1 MPTLPM
7 KIIFVVNDLD
17 FFIRTH
23 LNLARNINKNHEVEV
38 VADTSKSSTKY
49 LDLVEKMG
57 IKLHVLN
64 RKKNARNIFSYLSF
78 VFSLLLLL
86 RKIKPDYVFY
96 ITLEISFF
104 GSLISYFL
112 KIKKSI
118 FIVTGLGPFFFKK
131 EFKYKFFNIL
141 QMFSF
146 RLLSTLRNNF
156 HFIFLNSADMQLLSG
171 MYKINGS
178 NFSVIHGEGINDLE
192 FRSIQRDTSIPKFLL
207 ASRLIKSKGIEC
219 YINAAKRIKTKY
231 PHVEFS
237 IAGIF
242 DLENP
247 ESISLQMYEDLK
259 TDDDIKFLGE
269 ISHNHMEECFHKN
282 NIFVLPSE
290 REGLPKAATEA
301 ATTGMPLILSDVPG
315 CEDCVINN
323 KSGKLVNYMDEN
335 DLYNA
340 MKCFVDDT
348 NLIYVMGK
356 ESAKFAREKFSLTTI
371 TKQYFKIIS

>member
-1 MPTLPM
+1 M
-7 KIIFVVNDLD
+7 KIIFVVNELD

-23 LNLARNINKNHEVEV
+23 FNLARNINQIHEVEV
-38 VADTSKSSTKY
+38 IADTSKSSTKD

-57 IKLHVLN
+57 IKLHVVN
-64 RKKNARNIFSYLSF
+64 RKKNAKNILSYLSF
-78 VFSLLLLL
+78 IFSLLLLL

-96 ITLEISFF
+96 ITLEMSFF

-131 EFKYKFFNIL
+131 EFKYRFFNRL
-141 QMFSF
+141 QWYGF
-146 RLLSTLRNNF
+146 RLLGILRNNF
-156 HFIFLNSADMQLLSG
+156 HFIFLNSADKELLSSI
-171 MYKINGS
+171 YKINSS
-178 NFSVIHGEGINDLE
+178 NFSIIHGEGIDELE
-192 FRSIQRDTSIPKFLL
+192 FRNIQRDTSIPKFLL

-219 YINAAKRIKTKY
+219 FITAAKRIKTKF

-242 DLENP
+242 DLDNP
-247 ESISLQMYEDLK
+247 ESISLQLFEEINADA
-259 TDDDIKFLGE
+259 DIKFLGE
-269 ISHNHMEECFHKN
+269 ISHSNMEECFHKN

-290 REGLPKAATEA
+290 REGLPKAVTEA

-315 CEDCVINN
+315 CKDCVINN

-335 DLYNA
+335 GLYDA

-348 NLIYVMGK
+348 DLITLMGK
-356 ESAKFAREKFSLTTI
+356 ESAKFAKERFSIDTI
-371 TKQYFKIIS
+371 TKKYLEIIC

>member
-1 MPTLPM
+1 M
-7 KIIFVVNDLD
+7 KIIFVVNELD

-23 LNLARNINKNHEVEV
+23 FNLARNINQTHEVEV
-38 VADTSKSSTKY
+38 IADTSKSSTKD

-64 RKKNARNIFSYLSF
+64 RKKNAKNILSYLSF
-78 VFSLLLLL
+78 IFSLLLLL

-96 ITLEISFF
+96 ITLEMSFF

-131 EFKYKFFNIL
+131 EFKYKFFNRL
-141 QMFSF
+141 QWYGF
-146 RLLSTLRNNF
+146 RLLGILRNNF
-156 HFIFLNSADMQLLSG
+156 HFIFLNSDDKELLSSI
-171 MYKINGS
+171 YKINNS
-178 NFSVIHGEGINDLE
+178 NFSVIHGEGIDELE
-192 FRSIQRDTSIPKFLL
+192 FRNIQRDTSIPKFLL

-219 YINAAKRIKTKY
+219 YITAAKKIKTKY

-242 DLENP
+242 DIDNP
-247 ESISLQMYEDLK
+247 ESISLQLFEEMNA
-259 TDDDIKFLGE
+259 DDDIKFLGE
-269 ISHNHMEECFHKN
+269 ISHSNMEECFHKN

-290 REGLPKAATEA
+290 REGLPKVVTEA

-315 CEDCVINN
+315 CKDCVINN

-335 DLYNA
+335 ELYDA

-348 NLIYVMGK
+348 DLITLMGK
-356 ESAKFAREKFSLTTI
+356 ESAEFARERFSIETI
-371 TKQYFKIIS
+371 TKQYLEVIS

>member
-1 MPTLPM
+1 M
-7 KIIFVVNDLD
+7 KIIFVVNELD

-23 LNLARNINKNHEVEV
+23 LNLARNINQTHEVEV
-38 VADTSKSSTKY
+38 IADTSKSSTKN

-57 IKLHVLN
+57 IKLHILD
-64 RKKNARNIFSYLSF
+64 RKKNSKSILSYPSF
-78 VFSLLLLL
+78 IFSLLMLL

-104 GSLISYFL
+104 GSLIAYFL

-131 EFKYKFFNIL
+131 EFKYRFFNIL
-141 QMFSF
+141 QRYGFK
-146 RLLSTLRNNF
+146 LLSIFRNNF
-156 HFIFLNSADMQLLSG
+156 HFIFLNSADKKLLPSL
-171 MYKINGS
+171 YKINSS
-178 NFSVIHGEGINDLE
+178 NFSVIHGEGINELE
-192 FRSIQRDTSIPKFLL
+192 FRNIQRDNSIPKFLL

-219 YINAAKRIKTKY
+219 YMSAAKRIKTKY

-247 ESISLQMYEDLK
+247 ESISLQLFNEIK
-259 TDDDIKFLGE
+259 TEPDIKFLGE
-269 ISHNHMEECFHKN
+269 ISHSNMEDCFHKH

-290 REGLPKAATEA
+290 REGLPKAVTEA

-315 CEDCVINN
+315 CKDCVINN

-335 DLYNA
+335 ELYNA
-340 MKCFVDDT
+340 MKCFVDDIG
-348 NLIYVMGK
+348 LITLMGK
-356 ESAKFAREKFSLTTI
+356 ESAKFAREKFSIETI
-371 TKQYFKIIS
+371 TKQYLEVIS

>member
-1 MPTLPM
+1 M
-7 KIIFVVNDLD
+7 KIIFVVNELD

-23 LNLARNINKNHEVEV
+23 FNLARNINQTHEVEV
-38 VADTSKSSTKY
+38 IADTSKSSTKD

-57 IKLHVLN
+57 IKLHILD
-64 RKKNARNIFSYLSF
+64 RKKNSKSIFSYPSF
-78 VFSLLLLL
+78 IFSLLMLL

-131 EFKYKFFNIL
+131 EFKYRFFNIL
-141 QMFSF
+141 QRYGF
-146 RLLSTLRNNF
+146 RLLSILRNNF
-156 HFIFLNSADMQLLSG
+156 HFIFLNSADKKLLPSL
-171 MYKINGS
+171 YKINSS
-178 NFSVIHGEGINDLE
+178 NFSVIHGEGINELE
-192 FRSIQRDTSIPKFLL
+192 FRNIQRDTSIPKFLL

-219 YINAAKRIKTKY
+219 YMSAAKRIKTKY

-247 ESISLQMYEDLK
+247 ESISLQLFNEIK
-259 TDDDIKFLGE
+259 TEPDIKFLGE
-269 ISHNHMEECFHKN
+269 ISHSNMEDCFHKH

-290 REGLPKAATEA
+290 REGLPKAVTEA

-315 CEDCVINN
+315 CKDCVINN

-335 DLYNA
+335 ELYNA
-340 MKCFVDDT
+340 MKCFVDDIG
-348 NLIYVMGK
+348 LITLMGK
-356 ESAKFAREKFSLTTI
+356 ESAKFAREKFSIETI
-371 TKQYFKIIS
+371 TKQYLEVIS

>member
-1 MPTLPM
+1 M
-7 KIIFVVNDLD
+7 KVIFVVNELD
-17 FFIRTH
+17 FFVRTH
-23 LNLARNINKNHEVEV
+23 FNLARNINQTHEVEV
-38 VADTSKSSTKY
+38 IADTSKSSSKD

-57 IKLHVLN
+57 IKLHILD
-64 RKKNARNIFSYLSF
+64 RKKNSKSILSYPSF
-78 VFSLLLLL
+78 IFSLLLLL

-104 GSLISYFL
+104 GSLIAYFL

-131 EFKYKFFNIL
+131 EFKYRFFNIL
-141 QMFSF
+141 QKYGF
-146 RLLSTLRNNF
+146 RLLSILRNNF
-156 HFIFLNSADMQLLSG
+156 HFIFLNSADKKLLPSI
-171 MYKINGS
+171 YKINSS
-178 NFSVIHGEGINDLE
+178 NFSVIHGEGINELE
-192 FRSIQRDTSIPKFLL
+192 FRHIQRDTSIPKFLL

-219 YINAAKRIKTKY
+219 YMSAAKRIKTKY

-247 ESISLQMYEDLK
+247 ESISLQLFNEIK
-259 TDDDIKFLGE
+259 TDADIKFLGE
-269 ISHNHMEECFHKN
+269 ISHSNMEDCFHKN

-290 REGLPKAATEA
+290 REGLPKAVTEA

-315 CEDCVINN
+315 CKDCVINN

-335 DLYNA
+335 ELYDA

-348 NLIYVMGK
+348 SLITLMGK
-356 ESAKFAREKFSLTTI
+356 ESAKFAKEKFSIETI
-371 TKQYFKIIS
+371 TKKYLEVIS

>member
-1 MPTLPM
+1 M
-7 KIIFVVNDLD
+7 KVIFVVNELD
-17 FFIRTH
+17 FFVRTH
-23 LNLARNINKNHEVEV
+23 FNLARNINQTHKVEV
-38 VADTSKSSTKY
+38 IADASKSSKKD

-64 RKKNARNIFSYLSF
+64 RKKNSTNIFSYPSF
-78 VFSLLLLL
+78 IFSLLMLL
-86 RKIKPDYVFY
+86 RAMKPDYVFY

-131 EFKYKFFNIL
+131 EFKYRFFNKL
-141 QMFSF
+141 QTYGF
-146 RLLSTLRNNF
+146 RLQGIFRNNF
-156 HFIFLNSADMQLLSG
+156 HFIFLNSADKELLTSI
-171 MYKINGS
+171 YKINS
-178 NFSVIHGEGINDLE
+178 YNFSVIHGEGINGSE
-192 FRSIQRDTSIPKFLL
+192 FRNIQRDTSVPKFLL
-207 ASRLIKSKGIEC
+207 ASRLIQSKGIEC
-219 YINAAKRIKTKY
+219 YITAAKRIKAKY

-242 DLENP
+242 DSDNP
-247 ESISLQMYEDLK
+247 ESISLQFFEKIK
-259 TDDDIKFLGE
+259 TDADVKFLGE
-269 ISHNHMEECFHKN
+269 ISHSNMEECFHKN

-290 REGLPKAATEA
+290 REGLPKAVTEA

-315 CEDCVINN
+315 CKDCLINN

-335 DLYNA
+335 DLYNV

-348 NLIYVMGK
+348 GLIALMGK
-356 ESAKFAREKFSLTTI
+356 ESAKFAREKFSIETI
-371 TKQYFKIIS
+371 TKQYLEIIS

>member
-1 MPTLPM
+1 M
-7 KIIFVVNDLD
+7 KIIFVVNELD

-23 LNLARNINKNHEVEV
+23 FNLARNINQIHEVEV
-38 VADTSKSSTKY
+38 IADTSKSSTKD

-57 IKLHVLN
+57 IKLHVVN
-64 RKKNARNIFSYLSF
+64 RKKNAKNILSYLSF
-78 VFSLLLLL
+78 IFSLLYLL

-96 ITLEISFF
+96 ITLEMSFF

-131 EFKYKFFNIL
+131 EFKYRFFNRL
-141 QMFSF
+141 QWYGF
-146 RLLSTLRNNF
+146 RLLGILRNNF
-156 HFIFLNSADMQLLSG
+156 HFIFLNSADKELLSSI
-171 MYKINGS
+171 YKINSS
-178 NFSVIHGEGINDLE
+178 NFSIIHGEGIDELE
-192 FRSIQRDTSIPKFLL
+192 FRNIQRDTSIPKFLL

-219 YINAAKRIKTKY
+219 FITAAKRIKTKF

-242 DLENP
+242 DLDNP
-247 ESISLQMYEDLK
+247 ESISLQLFEEINADA
-259 TDDDIKFLGE
+259 DIKFLGE
-269 ISHNHMEECFHKN
+269 ISHSNMEECFHKN

-290 REGLPKAATEA
+290 REGLPKAVTEA

-315 CEDCVINN
+315 CKDCVINN

-335 DLYNA
+335 GLYDA

-348 NLIYVMGK
+348 DLITLMGK
-356 ESAKFAREKFSLTTI
+356 ESAKFAKERFSIDTI
-371 TKQYFKIIS
+371 TKKYLEIIC

>member
-1 MPTLPM
+1 M
-7 KIIFVVNDLD
+7 KIIFVVNELD

-23 LNLARNINKNHEVEV
+23 LNLARNINQTHEVEV
-38 VADTSKSSTKY
+38 IADTSKSSTKN

-57 IKLHVLN
+57 IKLHILD
-64 RKKNARNIFSYLSF
+64 RKKNSKSILSYPSF
-78 VFSLLLLL
+78 IFSLLMLL

-104 GSLISYFL
+104 GSLIAYFL

-131 EFKYKFFNIL
+131 EFKYRFFNIL
-141 QMFSF
+141 QRYGFK
-146 RLLSTLRNNF
+146 LLSIFRNNF
-156 HFIFLNSADMQLLSG
+156 HFIFLNSADKKLLPSL
-171 MYKINGS
+171 YKINSS
-178 NFSVIHGEGINDLE
+178 NFSVIHGEGINELE
-192 FRSIQRDTSIPKFLL
+192 FRNIQRDNSIPKFLL

-219 YINAAKRIKTKY
+219 YMTAAKRIKTKY

-247 ESISLQMYEDLK
+247 ESISLQLFNEIK
-259 TDDDIKFLGE
+259 TEPDIKFLGE
-269 ISHNHMEECFHKN
+269 ISHSNMEDCFHKH

-290 REGLPKAATEA
+290 REGLPKAVTEA

-315 CEDCVINN
+315 CKDCVINN

-335 DLYNA
+335 ELYNA
-340 MKCFVDDT
+340 MKCFVDDIG
-348 NLIYVMGK
+348 LITLMGK
-356 ESAKFAREKFSLTTI
+356 ESAKFAREKFSIETI
-371 TKQYFKIIS
+371 TKQYLEVIS

>member
-1 MPTLPM
+1 M
-7 KIIFVVNDLD
+7 KIIFVVNELD

-23 LNLARNINKNHEVEV
+23 FNLARNINEAHQVEV
-38 VADTSKSSTKY
+38 IADASKSSVKD

-64 RKKNARNIFSYLSF
+64 RKKNKKNIFSYLSF
-78 VFSLLLLL
+78 IFSLLSLL
-86 RKIKPDYVFY
+86 RKINPDYVFY

-118 FIVTGLGPFFFKK
+118 FIITGLGPFFFKK
-131 EFKYKFFNIL
+131 EFKYRFFNML
-141 QMFSF
+141 QRCCF
-146 RLLSTLRNNF
+146 RLLCSLKNNF
-156 HFIFLNSADMQLLSG
+156 HFIFLNSDDKELLPSI
-171 MYKINGS
+171 YKINNS
-178 NFSVIHGEGINDLE
+178 NFSVIHGEGINELE
-192 FRSIQRDTSIPKFLL
+192 FRNIQRDTSIPRFLL

-219 YINAAKRIKTKY
+219 YIAAAKRIKTKY

-242 DLENP
+242 DINNP
-247 ESISLQMYEDLK
+247 ESISLQFFEEIK
-259 TDDDIKFLGE
+259 TDTDVKFLGE
-269 ISHNHMEECFHKN
+269 ISHNNMEECFHKN

-290 REGLPKAATEA
+290 REGLPKAVTEA

-315 CEDCVINN
+315 CKDCVINN

-335 DLYNA
+335 ELYEA
-340 MKCFVDDT
+340 MKCFVNDT
-348 NLIYVMGK
+348 GLIKLMGK
-356 ESAKFAREKFSLTTI
+356 ESAKIAREKFSIKTI
-371 TKQYFKIIS
+371 TKQYLEIIC

>member
-1 MPTLPM
+1 M
-7 KIIFVVNDLD
+7 KIIFVVNELD

-23 LNLARNINKNHEVEV
+23 FNLARNINQIHEVEV
-38 VADTSKSSTKY
+38 IADTSKSSTKD

-57 IKLHVLN
+57 IKLHVVN
-64 RKKNARNIFSYLSF
+64 RKKNAKNILSYLSF
-78 VFSLLLLL
+78 IFSLLLLL

-96 ITLEISFF
+96 ITLEMSFF

-131 EFKYKFFNIL
+131 EFKYRFFNRL
-141 QMFSF
+141 QWYGF
-146 RLLSTLRNNF
+146 RLLGILRNNF
-156 HFIFLNSADMQLLSG
+156 HFIFLNSADKELLSSI
-171 MYKINGS
+171 YKINSS
-178 NFSVIHGEGINDLE
+178 NFSIIHGEGIDELE
-192 FRSIQRDTSIPKFLL
+192 FRNIQRDTSIPKFLL

-219 YINAAKRIKTKY
+219 FITAAKRIKTKF

-242 DLENP
+242 DLDNP
-247 ESISLQMYEDLK
+247 ESISLQLFEEINADA
-259 TDDDIKFLGE
+259 DIKFLGE
-269 ISHNHMEECFHKN
+269 ISHSNMEECFHKN

-290 REGLPKAATEA
+290 REGLPKAVTEA

-315 CEDCVINN
+315 CKDCVINN
-323 KSGKLVNYMDEN
+323 QSGKLVNYMDEN
-335 DLYNA
+335 GLYDA

-348 NLIYVMGK
+348 DLITLMGK
-356 ESAKFAREKFSLTTI
+356 ESAKFAKERFSIDTI
-371 TKQYFKIIS
+371 TKKYLEIIC

>member
-1 MPTLPM
+1 M
-7 KIIFVVNDLD
+7 KIIFVVNELD

-23 LNLARNINKNHEVEV
+23 LNLARNINQTHEVEV
-38 VADTSKSSTKY
+38 IADTSKSSTKD
-49 LDLVEKMG
+49 LDFVEKMG
-57 IKLHVLN
+57 IKLHILD
-64 RKKNARNIFSYLSF
+64 RKKNSKSIFSYPSF
-78 VFSLLLLL
+78 IFSLLMLL

-104 GSLISYFL
+104 GSLIAYFL

-131 EFKYKFFNIL
+131 EFKYRFFNIL
-141 QMFSF
+141 QRYGFK
-146 RLLSTLRNNF
+146 LLSIFRNNF
-156 HFIFLNSADMQLLSG
+156 HFIFLNSADKKLLPSL
-171 MYKINGS
+171 YKINSS
-178 NFSVIHGEGINDLE
+178 NFSVIHGEGINELE
-192 FRSIQRDTSIPKFLL
+192 FRNIQRDNSIPKFLL

-219 YINAAKRIKTKY
+219 YMTAAKRIKTKY

-247 ESISLQMYEDLK
+247 ESISLQLFNEIK
-259 TDDDIKFLGE
+259 TEPDIKFLGE
-269 ISHNHMEECFHKN
+269 ISHSNMEDCFHKH

-290 REGLPKAATEA
+290 REGLPKAVTEA

-315 CEDCVINN
+315 CKDCVINN

-335 DLYNA
+335 ELYNA
-340 MKCFVDDT
+340 MKCFVDDIG
-348 NLIYVMGK
+348 LITLMGK
-356 ESAKFAREKFSLTTI
+356 ESAKFAREKFSIETI
-371 TKQYFKIIS
+371 TKQYLEVIS

>member
-1 MPTLPM
+1 M
-7 KIIFVVNDLD
+7 KIIFVVNELD

-23 LNLARNINKNHEVEV
+23 FNLARNINQTHEVEV
-38 VADTSKSSTKY
+38 IADTSKSSTKE

-57 IKLHVLN
+57 IKLHILD
-64 RKKNARNIFSYLSF
+64 RKKNLKSILSYPSF
-78 VFSLLLLL
+78 IFSLLMLL

-131 EFKYKFFNIL
+131 EFKYRFFNIL
-141 QMFSF
+141 QRYGF
-146 RLLSTLRNNF
+146 RLLSILRNNF
-156 HFIFLNSADMQLLSG
+156 HFIFLNSADKKLLPSI
-171 MYKINGS
+171 YKINNS
-178 NFSVIHGEGINDLE
+178 NFSVIHGEGINELE
-192 FRSIQRDTSIPKFLL
+192 FRNIQRDTSIPKFLL

-219 YINAAKRIKTKY
+219 YMTAAKRIKAKY
-231 PHVEFS
+231 PFVEFS

-247 ESISLQMYEDLK
+247 ESISLQLFNEIK
-259 TDDDIKFLGE
+259 TDTDIKFLGE
-269 ISHNHMEECFHKN
+269 IPHSNMEDCFHKN

-290 REGLPKAATEA
+290 REGLPKVATEA

-315 CEDCVINN
+315 CKDCVINN

-335 DLYNA
+335 DLYNV

-348 NLIYVMGK
+348 GLIALMGK
-356 ESAKFAREKFSLTTI
+356 ESAKFAREKFSIETI
-371 TKQYFKIIS
+371 TKQYLEIIS

>member
-1 MPTLPM
+1 M
-7 KIIFVVNDLD
+7 KIIFVVNELD

-23 LNLARNINKNHEVEV
+23 FNLARNINQTHEVEV
-38 VADTSKSSTKY
+38 IADTSKSSTKE

-57 IKLHVLN
+57 IKLHILD
-64 RKKNARNIFSYLSF
+64 RKKNSKSILSYPSF
-78 VFSLLLLL
+78 IFSLLLLL

-104 GSLISYFL
+104 GSLIAYFL

-131 EFKYKFFNIL
+131 EFKYRFFNIL
-141 QMFSF
+141 QRYGF
-146 RLLSTLRNNF
+146 RLLSILRNNF
-156 HFIFLNSADMQLLSG
+156 HFIFLNSADKKLLPSI
-171 MYKINGS
+171 YKINNS
-178 NFSVIHGEGINDLE
+178 NFSVIHGEGINELE
-192 FRSIQRDTSIPKFLL
+192 FRNIQRDTSIPKFLL

-219 YINAAKRIKTKY
+219 YMTAAKRIKAKY
-231 PHVEFS
+231 PFVEFS

-247 ESISLQMYEDLK
+247 ESISLQLFNEIK
-259 TDDDIKFLGE
+259 TDTDIKFLGE
-269 ISHNHMEECFHKN
+269 IPHSNMEDCFHKN

-290 REGLPKAATEA
+290 REGLPKVVTEA

-315 CEDCVINN
+315 CKDCVINN

-335 DLYNA
+335 ELYNA
-340 MKCFVDDT
+340 MECFVDDVG
-348 NLIYVMGK
+348 LIALMGK
-356 ESAKFAREKFSLTTI
+356 ESAKFAREKFSIETI
-371 TKQYFKIIS
+371 TKQYLEIIS

>member
-1 MPTLPM
+1 M
-7 KIIFVVNDLD
+7 KIIFVVNELD

-23 LNLARNINKNHEVEV
+23 FNLARNINQTHEVEV
-38 VADTSKSSTKY
+38 IADTSKSSTKD

-57 IKLHVLN
+57 IKLHILD
-64 RKKNARNIFSYLSF
+64 RKKNSKSILSYPSF
-78 VFSLLLLL
+78 IFSLLLLL

-104 GSLISYFL
+104 GSLIAYFL

-131 EFKYKFFNIL
+131 EFKYRFFNIL
-141 QMFSF
+141 QRYGF
-146 RLLSTLRNNF
+146 RLLSILRNNF
-156 HFIFLNSADMQLLSG
+156 HFIFLNSADKKLLPSI
-171 MYKINGS
+171 YKINNS
-178 NFSVIHGEGINDLE
+178 NFSVIHGEGINELE
-192 FRSIQRDTSIPKFLL
+192 FRNIQRDTSIPKFLL

-219 YINAAKRIKTKY
+219 YMTAAKRIKAKY
-231 PHVEFS
+231 PFVEFS

-247 ESISLQMYEDLK
+247 ESISLQLFNEIK
-259 TDDDIKFLGE
+259 TDTDIKFLGE
-269 ISHNHMEECFHKN
+269 IPHSNMEDCFHKN

-290 REGLPKAATEA
+290 REGLPKVATEA

-315 CEDCVINN
+315 CKDCVINN

-335 DLYNA
+335 ELYDA
-340 MKCFVDDT
+340 MKFFIDDT
-348 NLIYVMGK
+348 SLITLMGK
-356 ESAKFAREKFSLTTI
+356 ESAKFAKEQFSIETI
-371 TKQYFKIIS
+371 TKKYLEVIS